1 MKSLILVSLVLGLIS
16 CVPKVGDYYTEWQE
30 KTFWES
36 QTTTWTE
43 AKMMIYEPTL
53 VTKSVS
59 EFTNWGSKEWN
70 AHASKVGDSVTIEL
84 TLTLTTA
91 VATWQGQYVAGCIF
105 STSDKGAI
113 GSGNTGVCFVGRLWG
128 PESQIDVFMA

>member
-30 KTFWES
+30 KTFWEA

-59 EFTNWGSKEWN
+59 EFTNWGDKEWN
-70 AHASKVGDSVTIEL
+70 AHASKVGDSVTIDL

-91 VATWQGQYVAGCIF
+91 VATWQG
-105 STSDKGAI
+105 
-113 GSGNTGVCFVGRLWG
+113 
-128 PESQIDVFMA
+128 